1 KSAWAAEVY
10 VPGSQGGIMP
20 GLAGKGWRKRSYALK
35 TLFVRFLENTNFID
49 ILSGFVY
56 KSAVIVVSPDFS
68 FRERS
73 ARQKFGSETLRLWA
87 FFFRRT
93 LRRQRRA

>member
-1 KSAWAAEVY
+1 
-10 VPGSQGGIMP
+10 MP

-35 TLFVRFLENTNFID
+35 TLCVRFLENTNFID

-87 FFFRRT
+87 FFVQAHTPAAAKGSPVAPACKQSTFS
-93 LRRQRRA
+93 QS